1 MKWIV
6 LTALMLTS
14 LSSLAENKKD
24 QLLKEF
30 HNFGITHCDEFI
42 SKNTATPGSWKFFI
56 NKHPGG
62 IDGPSTEV
70 SLTQISGNPGQT
82 FKTSYTFIQTL
93 KQCFLH
99 KKGQITA
106 FDSCHKA
113 VDPKVWNVQYNLP
126 DFDYKR
132 FKDKKGI
139 IPYAKEIELSGE
151 KACLLDYEFRTKG
164 DHSIYYK

>member
-1 MKWIV
+1 MKWVV
-6 LTALMLTS
+6 LTLLMFTS
-14 LSSLAENKKD
+14 LQSVAEKEQD

-30 HNFGITHCDEFI
+30 HNYGITHCDEFI
-42 SKNTATPGSWKFFI
+42 SKNTVTPGNWKFFI

-62 IDGPSTEV
+62 IDGSSTEV
-70 SLTQISGNPGQT
+70 FLTQISGKPGQT

-106 FDSCHKA
+106 FDNCDKA
-113 VDPKVWNVQYNLP
+113 VDPIVWSLEYNLP
-126 DFDYKR
+126 GFDYKR
-132 FKDKKGI
+132 YKDNKGI
-139 IPYAKEIELSGE
+139 ILYAKEIELNGK

-164 DHSIYYK
+164 NQSIHYK